1 MKERVKVMQDVYE
14 NRSTN
19 KKAAGC
25 TVIISGEMKEV
36 MDKIIAKHPEYKS
49 YAQAFAGVVERGI
62 RAIVGGIA
70 SFHGMPVTVIGQ
82 EKGKNTK
89 ENIKRN
95 FGMPSPD
102 GYRKA
107 LRLMKQ
113 AETFGRPVVCFVD
126 TPGAFCGLEAEERG
140 QGEAIARNLYE
151 MSGLKVPV
159 LCIMIGEGGSGGAL
173 ALSVGNEV
181 WMLENATYSILSP
194 EGFASILWKDG
205 RRAKEASGVMKIT
218 AQDLKALGVIE
229 EIIPEYGMADQ
240 PALISIS
247 RYMKRHIKTFLKKQ
261 NGKTGDQLA
270 AERYQ
275 RFRVF

>member
-1 MKERVKVMQDVYE
+1 MSELKKVLITLPDHLLREVDEIVALENM
-14 NRSTN
+14 NRSEFVRQ
-19 KKAAGC
+19 A
-25 TVIISGEMKEV
+25 MKL
-36 MDKIIAKHPEYKS
+36 Y
-49 YAQAFAGVVERGI
+49 
-62 RAIVGGIA
+62 
-70 SFHGMPVTVIGQ
+70 IGQ
-82 EKGKNTK
+82 RHRMEIK
-89 ENIKRN
+89 EQLMRGYGQMADINRDWAEV
-95 FGMPSPD
+95 GM
-102 GYRKA
+102 
-107 LRLMKQ
+107 
-113 AETFGRPVVCFVD
+113 
-126 TPGAFCGLEAEERG
+126 EAEERG

-261 NGKTGDQLA
+261 NGKTGDC
-270 AERYQ
+270 
-275 RFRVF
+275 